1 MTIDYK
7 AGDVI
12 SLTFGFF
19 DRTGVGNYEIT
30 RVLPA
35 SETGQR
41 QYRVRGADGRERA
54 IGELQIRA
62 GVTQMNHFG
71 NLK

>member
-1 MTIDYK
+1 MTSGYQQ
-7 AGDVI
+7 GDVI
-12 SLTFGFF
+12 SLTFGFL
-19 DRTGVGNYEIT
+19 DRPSGGNYQII

-54 IGELQIRA
+54 IEYQIRSCLKKP
-62 GVTQMNHFG
+62 FG
-71 NLK
+71 NLG